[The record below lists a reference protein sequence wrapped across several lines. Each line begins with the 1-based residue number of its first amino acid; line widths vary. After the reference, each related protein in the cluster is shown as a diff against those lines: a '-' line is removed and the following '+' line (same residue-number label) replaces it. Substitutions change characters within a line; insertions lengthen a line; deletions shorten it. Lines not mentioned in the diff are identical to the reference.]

1 MSKSKKEK
9 KDLKE
14 EKKRTKKQLKYIKK
28 QNKQIAKKYKKY
40 IKRQKKKEKNL
51 ASLNAINSN
60 LTSII
65 EKSQEAV
72 GKIDTKTNL
81 RVFFTVFVILGIAIA
96 LLISIGIAWIMNYFL
111 GEYVQISEVWWVL
124 IFSVLFG
131 WVLAVIVGQ
140 FFLNPFIKLG
150 LAMKRVAKGDFGI
163 RLRSKSVFKLIKEV
177 YGSFNLMTE
186 ELGMTEIVQTD
197 FVSNVSHEFKTPI
210 NAIEGYA
217 TLLQGGGQ
225 SDAER
230 EVYVEKILLNTE
242 RLSEL
247 VSNILLISKIE
258 NQAIQTPSVS
268 FRLDEQIRGAIV
280 DLEAKWGKK
289 NIEFDVDL
297 DFVDYVGNQSLLR
310 HVWDNLIDNA
320 VKFSPEGS
328 EIKIRL
334 GAKGGRVIFS
344 IADRGCGIDEK
355 AKEHIFDKFFQGD
368 SSHKGEGN
376 GLGLSLVKK
385 IVDIHGGDVAVENRT
400 DGGCCFEISLPIKE
414 I

>member
-1 MSKSKKEK
+1 MSVEAKKDIKAEK
-9 KDLKE
+9 KSA
-14 EKKRTKKQLKYIKK
+14 KKQLKYIKK

-40 IKRQKKKEKNL
+40 VRRQKKKNL
-51 ASLNAINSN
+51 ASLNVINTN
-60 LTSII
+60 LTSIL

-111 GEYVQISEVWWVL
+111 GEYVHIPDVWWVL

-217 TLLQGGGQ
+217 TLLQGGAQ

-289 NIEFDVDL
+289 NIEFDVEL

-320 VKFSPEGS
+320 VKFSPAGS

-334 GAKGGRVIFS
+334 DAKDGRVTFS

-385 IVDIHGGDVAVENRT
+385 IVDIHGGNVSVENRT
-400 DGGCCFEISLPIKE
+400 DGGCCFKVSLPYKE
-414 I
+414 T

>member
-1 MSKSKKEK
+1 
-9 KDLKE
+9 
-14 EKKRTKKQLKYIKK
+14 
-28 QNKQIAKKYKKY
+28 
-40 IKRQKKKEKNL
+40 
-51 ASLNAINSN
+51 
-60 LTSII
+60 
-65 EKSQEAV
+65 
-72 GKIDTKTNL
+72 
-81 RVFFTVFVILGIAIA
+81 
-96 LLISIGIAWIMNYFL
+96 
-111 GEYVQISEVWWVL
+111 VQISDVWWVL

-163 RLRSKSVFKLIKEV
+163 RLHSKSVFKLIKEV

-217 TLLQGGGQ
+217 TLLQGGVQ

-230 EVYVEKILLNTE
+230 EIYVEKILLNTG

-258 NQAIQTPSVS
+258 NQAIQTPNSS

-280 DLEAKWGKK
+280 DLESKWGKK
-289 NIEFDVDL
+289 NIEFDVEL

-334 GAKGGRVIFS
+334 ACGEREAVFS

-355 AKEHIFDKFFQGD
+355 MKEHIFDKFFQGD

-385 IVDIHGGDVAVENRT
+385 IVDIHGGDVSVENRS
-400 DGGCCFEISLPIKE
+400 DGGCCFEISLPYKE
-414 I
+414 T